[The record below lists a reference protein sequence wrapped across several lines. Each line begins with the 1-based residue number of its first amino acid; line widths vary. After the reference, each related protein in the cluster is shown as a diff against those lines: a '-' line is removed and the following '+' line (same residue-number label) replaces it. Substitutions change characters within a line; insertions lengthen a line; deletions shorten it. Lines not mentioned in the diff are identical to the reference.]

1 MLGYYYR
8 LDMRD
13 LIETHRNLTRLTT
26 LILCATG
33 EYDFF
38 LMHLL
43 SLSYAIRT
51 LLPVVPKNYAL
62 PLCKSHWLLIIA
74 LYVAQSRPEIRLAL
88 VDEVDLAGRTWED
101 VVKKALA
108 REKVDAHYLK
118 AVRAMRDLAGLWKE
132 DEEFYLK
139 AAVKFTWGFERWAGF
154 Q

>member
-13 LIETHRNLTRLTT
+13 VVETHRALARLTT
-26 LILCATG
+26 QMLCATG

-43 SLSYAIRT
+43 SLSYAVRT

-62 PLCKSHWLLIIA
+62 PLCKSHWMLIIA
-74 LYVAQSRPEIRLAL
+74 LYVVQSRPEIRVELI
-88 VDEVDLAGRTWED
+88 DEVDLAGKTWED
-101 VVKKALA
+101 VVTKALA
-108 REKVDAHYLK
+108 RENVDTHYLK
-118 AVRAMRDLAGLWKE
+118 AVRVLRDLAGLWKE

-139 AAVKFTWGFERWAGF
+139 AAVKFTGEFEKWTGY